1 MANVSTRTANW
12 RLLGGG
18 GLIVGGILW
27 VLHLVLVQAGVL
39 SLGPWLFAIALLVI
53 AVALA
58 FVAFGETGSN
68 GAVGKDVLGKAAL
81 IVYAAGFLLLALN
94 AAANLGTA
102 VAAIAALAV
111 ILGGLVSA
119 YAIYR
124 KGVAKGAARW
134 FLFLPAVIGALWAIG
149 LAFVA
154 ALQVW
159 WLALV
164 LALLLLVTGA
174 LYLFNDRKIG

>member
-39 SLGPWLFAIALLVI
+39 SLVPWLFAIALLVI

-81 IVYAAGFLLLALN
+81 IVYAAGFLLLA
-94 AAANLGTA
+94 ATRPRT
-102 VAAIAALAV
+102 
-111 ILGGLVSA
+111 SA
-119 YAIYR
+119 
-124 KGVAKGAARW
+124 
-134 FLFLPAVIGALWAIG
+134 P
-149 LAFVA
+149 
-154 ALQVW
+154 Q
-159 WLALV
+159 
-164 LALLLLVTGA
+164 
-174 LYLFNDRKIG
+174 